1 MLRVG
6 LGLEGRVSVIV
17 ANEPREV
24 LLPHRGPD
32 STQTRTQW
40 GGVNIPFSHGKGR
53 VEQFIGNS

>member
-6 LGLEGRVSVIV
+6 LALEGRVSVIV
-17 ANEPREV
+17 ANEPREA
-24 LLPHRGPD
+24 LLPHTGPD

-40 GGVNIPFSHGKGR
+40 GVNIPFSHGKGC